1 MDRDVR
7 FHHVAPDLRVLE
19 GRRCARRWVLF
30 HETYTIGL
38 MGRARAGFA
47 DWRYRH
53 RSFVVGS
60 EQLVMVMQPGE
71 LHATLKQTPRW
82 DFIAL
87 QIGDALM
94 RSIAAEVGWQSAE
107 LNVSLARA
115 GHTDPAM
122 VRALRVFQATL
133 CTTLFAD
140 LKRPGEAG
148 TCTCARRADAI
159 LEALGVV
166 VRAFVA
172 RYAEGGREISQPRRG
187 AAPLRKARAYL
198 HDNYRDPYSLDR
210 IAEASGCGKYYLAHL
225 FKQEFGVSLWQY
237 HSRVLVSKTC
247 EALVRFPDRPLRE
260 VALDVGWPS
269 KVMGGNPNERRS
281 VMIRNFRRVLGTT
294 PDRFRGP
301 LRGSLQRT
309 LFQDLAQHRGGDG
322 TGGGGLIGERAGE
335 DGDHVLRRASIKAD

>member
-7 FHHVAPDLRVLE
+7 FHHVVPDLRVLE
-19 GRRCARRWVLF
+19 GRQCARRWVLF
-30 HETYTIGL
+30 HETYTIAL

-60 EQLVMVMQPGE
+60 DHLVMAVQPGE

-82 DFIAL
+82 DFIAP
-87 QIGDALM
+87 QIGDTLM
-94 RSIAAEVGWQSAE
+94 RSIAAELGWPHAE

-122 VRALRVFQATL
+122 VHALRVFQANL

-140 LKRPGEAG
+140 LRRPGETAV
-148 TCTCARRADAI
+148 CTCAQRADAI
-159 LEALGVV
+159 VEALGAV
-166 VRAFVA
+166 VRVFVE
-172 RYAEGGREISQPRRG
+172 RYADGATEISQPRRG
-187 AAPLRKARAYL
+187 TAPLRKARAYL
-198 HDNYRDPYSLDR
+198 HQNYRDPYSLDR

-225 FKQEFGVSLWQY
+225 FKEEFGVSLWQY

-260 VALDVGWPS
+260 VALEVGWPS
-269 KVMGGNPNERRS
+269 KVPGGNPNERRS

-301 LRGSLQRT
+301 LRGSLGRA
-309 LFQDLAQHRGGDG
+309 LLQDLAQGRAGEG
-322 TGGGGLIGERAGE
+322 TGGGGLVGESAGE
-335 DGDHVLRRASIKAD
+335 NGDHVLRRASIKAD